1 MHPYESLINSI
12 NDNMRAAIEAQHQ
25 SHQNLLDRQAMLHD
39 NLVAHLTKPKQVLRD
54 ENGKITGVK

>member
-12 NDNMRAAIEAQHQ
+12 NDSMRAALDAQHQ
-25 SHQNLLDRQAMLHD
+25 SHQSLLERQAMLHD
-39 NLVAHLTKPKQVLRD
+39 NLVAHLTRPKQVMRD